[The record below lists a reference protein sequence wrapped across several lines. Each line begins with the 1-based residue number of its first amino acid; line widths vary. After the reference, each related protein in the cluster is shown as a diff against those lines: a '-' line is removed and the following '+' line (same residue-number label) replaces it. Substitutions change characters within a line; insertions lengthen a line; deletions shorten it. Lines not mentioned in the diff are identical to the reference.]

1 MEAALQLV
9 TMILSLS
16 ERITQISQLIQT
28 ARDEGRDVTS
38 AELAELAAADDAARE
53 QLVQAIERARAE
65 GR

>member
-1 MEAALQLV
+1 METALQLV

-28 ARDEGRDVTS
+28 ARDEGRDITS
-38 AELAELAAADDAARE
+38 AELADLAAKDDAARE

>member
-28 ARDEGRDVTS
+28 ARNEGRDVTS